1 MKNKKTILVASV
13 LALGGLITYF
23 FLRKP
28 TTATPSLKQGQASS
42 DLSSSKN
49 NDVLQTSVVAKDN
62 TEQFNM
68 LFKTYN
74 EIKKQVDEQ
83 KGKSFFG
90 KNTKLDNLK
99 KDLKDFEYKIIALG
113 YTPTGS
119 GTFTQDNNSFIQ
131 KGNTEEEFNML
142 YRTYRGLEQ
151 QIIDKD
157 KPIPLNILNGY
168 GRKAGGTVLRKQ
180 QEDRDKQLQRLR
192 DALRDVEQNILNLG
206 YKTMGRGTFVKRTK

>member
-1 MKNKKTILVASV
+1 MKNKKLI
-13 LALGGLITYF
+13 LGGSIILGGGLLAYF
-23 FLRKP
+23 FLRKKP
-28 TTATPSLKQGQASS
+28 TSLSDIKPELKTA
-42 DLSSSKN
+42 N
-49 NDVLQTSVVAKDN
+49 NLPIQKDILETTVVQKDN

-119 GTFTQDNNSFIQ
+119 GTFTKDNNSFIQ

-142 YRTYRGLEQ
+142 YRTYRSLEQ

-206 YKTMGRGTFVKRTK
+206 YKTMGRGTFYKR

>member
-13 LALGGLITYF
+13 LGLGGLITYF
-23 FLRKP
+23 FLSKP
-28 TTATPSLKQGQASS
+28 TTATPSLNQGQASI

-49 NDVLQTSVVAKDN
+49 NDVLQTSVVTKDN
-62 TEQFNM
+62 TEQFNA

-74 EIKKQVDEQ
+74 EIKKQINATP
-83 KGKSFFG
+83 KSIFG
-90 KNTKLDNLK
+90 GNNKLESLR

-142 YRTYRGLEQ
+142 YRTYRSLEQ

-168 GRKAGGTVLRKQ
+168 GRKAGGRVLREQ
-180 QEDRDKQLQRLR
+180 QKNRDEQLQILR
-192 DALRDVEQNILNLG
+192 DSLRDIEQEILNLG
-206 YKTMGRGTFVKRTK
+206 YTPIGRGTFKKR